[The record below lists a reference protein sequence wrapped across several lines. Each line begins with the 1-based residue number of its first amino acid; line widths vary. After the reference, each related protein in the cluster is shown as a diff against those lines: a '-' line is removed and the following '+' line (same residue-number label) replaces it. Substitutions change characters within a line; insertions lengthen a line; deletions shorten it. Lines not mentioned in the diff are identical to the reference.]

1 MINWSFQDG
10 YPSNLTAFRIYGD
23 HIQGAIEV
31 GPGNRSYEAHVSG
44 GWGYRFQVSAL
55 FDDGNESFAEP
66 VWAMAP
72 MCEGVGFGF
81 DLFSLLFV
89 FGALFGIALG
99 LVAVFLLLRRRRKG

>member
-1 MINWSFQDG
+1 
-10 YPSNLTAFRIYGD
+10 
-23 HIQGAIEV
+23 
-31 GPGNRSYEAHVSG
+31 
-44 GWGYRFQVSAL
+44 
-55 FDDGNESFAEP
+55 
-66 VWAMAP
+66 